1 MRLSQGARIRAAQ
14 LGESYL
20 AEQMTGLVEAYQLA
34 AHEIDKVQRLPWGE
48 LEPCV
53 DAPWRFGDS
62 ELARLSD
69 ASGRLTIV
77 ETFEGNPTT
86 KQIIVA
92 LEWRHRRQGRRTVRL
107 VTLVNE

>member
-1 MRLSQGARIRAAQ
+1 MQVMLGVDHRAART
-14 LGESYL
+14 GDGPL
-20 AEQMTGLVEAYQLA
+20 AQHTTGLVEAYQLA
-34 AHEIDKVQRLPWGE
+34 ANEIDRIQRLPWRE

-53 DAPWRFGDS
+53 DAPWRFGDPG
-62 ELARLSD
+62 LASLRN

-92 LEWRHRRQGRRTVRL
+92 VEWQHRRQGRRTVRL